1 MPPRTIQDNVVSLFG
16 KEPDLPATPLDV
28 DHLFAAEE
36 QPASRE
42 ASGLDLTGKPKVLF
56 LIGLGGSGKT
66 TFARWVGERAE
77 QRDGDVAP
85 VMVSVDPM
93 KRDLARYLPGTIQP
107 TGNSP
112 AVVISYL
119 EKLFLGL
126 QEVKRSAVIDFG
138 GGDTALLTLLSQT
151 PGLHEMME
159 ESGVEPVALH
169 FLTPQVDHLTAL
181 AAVERA
187 GFKPRATALLLN
199 IGRTDD
205 SRGVEEWFAH
215 VRRQEAYTAAVA
227 RGVAEVWFPK
237 LLAAKAIEDRQVGFW
252 RATNNGPGG
261 VDAAPLTIYDRRR
274 VSGWLAKMET
284 CMEPIASWVDL

>member
-1 MPPRTIQDNVVSLFG
+1 MPQKTLRDNVVSLFG
-16 KEPDLPATPLDV
+16 KEADLPPTPLDV
-28 DHLFAAEE
+28 DHLFASEE
-36 QPASRE
+36 GPASRE
-42 ASGLDLTGKPKVLF
+42 AGAINLAGRPKIIF

-66 TFARWVGERAE
+66 TWARWAGERAA
-77 QRDGDVAP
+77 QRDGDVEP

-93 KRDLARYLPGTIQP
+93 KRDLAQYLPGTLQP
-107 TGNSP
+107 KGNNP
-112 AVVISYL
+112 AVVVSYL
-119 EKLFLGL
+119 EKLFLRL

-199 IGRTDD
+199 IGRTDE

-215 VRRQEAYTAAVA
+215 VRRQEAYTAAVG
-227 RGVAEVWFPK
+227 RGAVEVWFPK
-237 LLAAKAIEDRQVGFW
+237 LKAAKAIEDRRVGFW
-252 RATNNGPGG
+252 RAANNGPGG
-261 VDAAPLTIYDRRR
+261 VAAAPLTLYDRAR
-274 VSGWLAKMET
+274 VSGWLGKMEKS
-284 CMEPIASWVDL
+284 MEPIASWIDL